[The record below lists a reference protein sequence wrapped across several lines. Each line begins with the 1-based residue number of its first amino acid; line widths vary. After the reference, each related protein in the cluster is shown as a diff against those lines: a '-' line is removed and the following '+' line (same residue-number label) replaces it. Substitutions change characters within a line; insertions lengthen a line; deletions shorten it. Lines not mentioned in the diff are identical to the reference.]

1 MKRIVELDGLRGIL
15 ALWVVLYHMCSTLP
29 AIKQILSDYIP
40 IIMEAWFPVDVFF
53 MMSGFVMMHVYGE
66 KFASN
71 LSVSRFKYFMVARF
85 ARLYPVH
92 AFSLLCLL
100 LIMLPGLIR
109 EAGFYTLDGRYSI
122 GTLGSSFLL
131 LQAPWVL
138 IRTWNYP
145 AWSISAEW
153 HVYILFPLL
162 TIIVNRLGKKS
173 AIFSIVLLTAL
184 VFLLYYS
191 LIGNEKYPT
200 NGFAVMLRVVPL
212 FYSGMVLYRLLS
224 EFNGPTQV
232 HPFAVFLITAILLF
246 ILSNDEFS
254 ALAVFFVPILIFLT
268 LFNSIFSKVF
278 GSRVSIFLGK
288 ISYSMY
294 MTHVVVQAI
303 VLIVLPNFLHRK
315 FMFNLA
321 SGSLFIQLLFFSV
334 AVLLSVLIG
343 WLVCVLLEA
352 PMRKFVIGRLGKYEA

>member
-1 MKRIVELDGLRGIL
+1 MKRIVELDGLRGVL

-29 AIKQILSDYIP
+29 AIKHILSGYFP
-40 IIMEAWFPVDVFF
+40 IVMEAWFPVDVFF

-66 KFASN
+66 QFASN
-71 LSVSRFKYFMVARF
+71 VSVSRFKHFMVARF

-100 LIMLPGLIR
+100 FIMLPGLIH
-109 EAGFYTLDGRYSI
+109 EAGFYSLDGRYSI
-122 GTLGSSFLL
+122 GTLGASFLL

-153 HVYILFPLL
+153 HVYVLFPLL
-162 TIIVNRLGKKS
+162 MMTINKLGKRTV
-173 AIFSIVLLTAL
+173 IFSIVLLTAF
-184 VFLLYYS
+184 VFLLYCS

-200 NGFAVMLRVVPL
+200 NGLAVMLRVVPL
-212 FYSGMVLYRLLS
+212 FYSGMALYRLLS
-224 EFNGPTQV
+224 ESNGLVQV
-232 HPFAVFLITAILLF
+232 HLFPAFLIAAFLF
-246 ILSNDEFS
+246 FLLSNGQLSTF
-254 ALAVFFVPILIFLT
+254 AVFFVPVLIFLT
-268 LFNSIFSKVF
+268 LSNSAFSKVF
-278 GSRVSIFLGK
+278 GSKFSIFLGK

-294 MTHVVVQAI
+294 MTHAVVQAL
-303 VLIVLPNFLHRK
+303 VLIALPNFLHRK
-315 FMFNLA
+315 YMFDLA
-321 SGSLFIQLLFFSV
+321 AGSLFLQLLFFLV

-352 PMRKFVIGRLGKYEA
+352 PMRRFVIEKLG